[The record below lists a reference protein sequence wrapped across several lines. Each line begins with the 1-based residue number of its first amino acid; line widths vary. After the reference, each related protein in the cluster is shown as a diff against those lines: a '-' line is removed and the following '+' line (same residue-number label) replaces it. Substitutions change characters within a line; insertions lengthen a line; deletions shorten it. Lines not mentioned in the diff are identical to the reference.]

1 MSKSS
6 QAVAGAESTPPDDG
20 LLLPRPPGASRRY
33 WARHPRFADA
43 LVAFFAFILSGP
55 GLVAAAPLDPGWTPF
70 SLFVSIAVPVSTA
83 IALLWRRRYPVA
95 VFVVAALPYPF
106 APYPML
112 PSGLALAIA
121 VYSLSVYRSTK
132 TAWAGFGILSV
143 AVVVSGLVR
152 LPLGES
158 WSSVLGATIATI
170 VTLLIGTLIGANV
183 GGRKRYVEA
192 LIERSRQLTIER
204 DQQAQLATAAE
215 RTRIAREMHDIVSHS
230 LTVIVAL
237 SEGAAATTD
246 TERARS
252 AARTAADTAR
262 GALTEMR
269 AMLGVLR
276 TDDAGS
282 APLAPLTAPSP
293 RDVIATAQG
302 AGYPVV
308 LRTTGRSST
317 HAPTTEL
324 AIGRVVQE
332 GMTNAMRHAPR
343 ATEAVVE
350 IREDPDAVRIR
361 IVNDGVPPE
370 RDGDTAGFGLR
381 GLTERVAHAGGTLRT
396 RRGDGTWTLDVWL
409 PIEEDTR

>member
-1 MSKSS
+1 MSKRGR
-6 QAVAGAESTPPDDG
+6 AVAGAESTPPDDG
-20 LLLPRPPGASRRY
+20 LLLPRPPGAIRRY
-33 WARHPRFADA
+33 WSRHPRFADA
-43 LVAFFAFILSGP
+43 LVAFFAFVLSGP
-55 GLVAAAPLDPGWTPF
+55 GLVAAAPMDPAWAPF
-70 SLFVSIAVPVSTA
+70 GMIVSITVPASTA
-83 IALLWRRRYPVA
+83 IALLWRRRFPLT
-95 VFVVAALPYPF
+95 VFLVAALPYLF

-112 PSGLALAIA
+112 PSGVALAIA
-121 VYSLSVYRSTK
+121 VYSLSVYRSSRA
-132 TAWAGFGILSV
+132 AWAGAGILSGAIV
-143 AVVVSGLVR
+143 ISGLVR
-152 LPLGES
+152 VTFGES
-158 WSSVLGATIATI
+158 WSSAMGAAGATM
-170 VTLLIGTLIGANV
+170 VMLLIGALIGANV

-276 TDDAGS
+276 TDDAGT

-293 RDVIATAQG
+293 REVVATAQG

-308 LRTTGRSST
+308 LRTSGRTST

-361 IVNDGVPPE
+361 IMNDGVAGE
-370 RDGDTAGFGLR
+370 RDEETAGFGLR

-409 PIEEDTR
+409 PTEENTR

>member
-1 MSKSS
+1 MNKRGR
-6 QAVAGAESTPPDDG
+6 AVAGAEATPPDDG
-20 LLLPRPPGASRRY
+20 LLLPRPPGAIRRY
-33 WARHPRFADA
+33 WSRHPRFADS
-43 LVAFFAFILSGP
+43 LVAFFAFVLSGP
-55 GLVAAAPLDPGWTPF
+55 GLVAAAPLDPAWAPF
-70 SLFVSIAVPVSTA
+70 GMIVSIAVPASTA
-83 IALLWRRRYPVA
+83 IALLWRRRFPIT
-95 VFVVAALPYPF
+95 VFLVAALPYPF

-112 PSGLALAIA
+112 PSGVALAIA
-121 VYSLSVYRSTK
+121 VYSLSVYRSSRA
-132 TAWAGFGILSV
+132 AWASAGILGG
-143 AVVVSGLVR
+143 ALVVSGLVR
-152 LPLGES
+152 VVLGES
-158 WSSVLGATIATI
+158 WSIAIGTTVATM
-170 VTLLIGTLIGANV
+170 VMLLIGALIGANV

-237 SEGAAATTD
+237 SEGAAATND
-246 TERARS
+246 SERARS

-262 GALTEMR
+262 SALTEMR

-276 TDDAGS
+276 TDDTGS
-282 APLAPLTAPSP
+282 APLAPLSAPSP
-293 RDVIATAQG
+293 REVVATAQG

-308 LRTTGRSST
+308 LRTSGRTST
-317 HAPTTEL
+317 YAPTTEL

-361 IVNDGVPPE
+361 IMNNGVTAE
-370 RDGDTAGFGLR
+370 RDDENVGFGLR

-396 RRGDGTWTLDVWL
+396 RRGNGTWTLDVWL
-409 PIEEDTR
+409 PTEETTR